1 MKKTSAVALILLG
14 PLLVL
19 PAYAGH
25 LFFTKHTIDSSFGG
39 AQSVYATDVDGD
51 TDVDVLGAA
60 NGSDGISWWQ
70 NDGSQNFTGY
80 YIGGAADHTTS
91 VYAADVDGDADV
103 DALAAAWGKGVPGGG
118 RIAWW
123 ESSLNLNPPPGQP
136 ITWTE
141 HIIAD
146 VRGGT
151 SVYATDVDDD
161 NDVDVLGTAE
171 YDDLI
176 AWWENNPS
184 GNSPPADPVAWTQH
198 TLDDAFGGAYCV
210 YATDLDGDDDTD
222 VLGAALGATTVAWWE
237 HGDSLLTTEEITWT
251 KHIIEHTFSGF
262 PAWVYATD
270 LDGDEDV
277 DVLAADH
284 GTEAGNAPIIWWEN
298 DGSPA
303 DGGWTEHSI
312 ENDYWVWRG
321 VYATDVDGDGDVDIL
336 GAAAEDNVV
345 VWWENDGA
353 PRDGGWVVH
362 VLDSAFSYPLS
373 VYATDLDGDQD
384 TDVLSAALA
393 ANTVAWWENV
403 THVTY
408 QPLTLKNYG
417 P

>member
-1 MKKTSAVALILLG
+1 
-14 PLLVL
+14 
-19 PAYAGH
+19 
-25 LFFTKHTIDSSFGG
+25 
-39 AQSVYATDVDGD
+39 
-51 TDVDVLGAA
+51 
-60 NGSDGISWWQ
+60 
-70 NDGSQNFTGY
+70 
-80 YIGGAADHTTS
+80 
-91 VYAADVDGDADV
+91 
-103 DALAAAWGKGVPGGG
+103 VPGGG

-136 ITWTE
+136 ITWTQ

-176 AWWENNPS
+176 AWWQNDPS
-184 GNSPPADPVAWTQH
+184 GNPPPADPVAWTQH
-198 TLDDAFGGAYCV
+198 TLDDAFDGAYCV

-251 KHIIEHTFSGF
+251 KHIIEDTFSGF

-298 DGSPA
+298 AGSPA
-303 DGGWTEHSI
+303 DGGWTKHTI
-312 ENDYWVWRG
+312 ETDYWAWRG
-321 VYATDVDGDGDVDIL
+321 VYATDVDSDGDVDIL
-336 GAAAEDNVV
+336 GAACESNVV
-345 VWWENDGA
+345 VWWENDGT